1 MPKVNLE
8 RVYGA
13 ASREIRDEL
22 RAIDLLKFDN
32 AQAEAIQ
39 RKVRRL
45 TLALDLA
52 AEEWADTDL
61 AASYARGAA
70 RARVA
75 LEILGKKPRHQ
86 VTSQLINMQDKALE
100 TLIEANISIRLT
112 VDDFLQ
118 AFLAGAQTARSAQ
131 VQEFDRRK
139 TLQKFEELGEEAV
152 AAEIS
157 RGELGRQ
164 IIDFLKRQIDE
175 DGLILVKGKYWDA
188 RKYAK
193 LVARTEIRK
202 AQTEATKDSC
212 RQYDNDLVW
221 VAPHGTICDICMPL
235 EDGDGVFSLSG
246 KDPIYPPL
254 PVEIPAHPNCQH
266 SMSPT
271 SHTAIG
277 IASRRK

>member
-1 MPKVNLE
+1 MNLE
-8 RVYGA
+8 RVYGRA
-13 ASREIRDEL
+13 EREL
-22 RAIDLLKFDN
+22 KAMLSAIDPLNFDAEKAEKIRRT
-32 AQAEAIQ
+32 AQS
-39 RKVRRL
+39 
-45 TLALDLA
+45 LAQGLNLA
-52 AEEWADTDL
+52 AKEWTETDIPGAYTL
-61 AASYARGAA
+61 GAR

-75 LEILGKKPRHQ
+75 LEILGRKPRR
-86 VTSQLINMQDKALE
+86 QLVSKLAIIHMDALE
-100 TLIEANISIRLT
+100 TLVKANLSIPRT
-112 VDDFLQ
+112 VDEILQ
-118 AFLAGAQTARSAQ
+118 AALVGAQTARSAQ